1 MIAPPTASSVFR
13 QVGDL
18 DVLTWPVFDGYPLA
32 ALVTTRGGGVS
43 AGAYGTLNLSFM
55 VGDDPGHVLAN
66 RRRAAAALDADLA
79 DFVFAAQVHGD
90 VAQVV
95 GAADRGRGTLTAA
108 DAVPGADV
116 LVTADPGTVLA
127 VLAADCVPIVLY
139 DPRAHVLACAHSGWR
154 GTVAR
159 TAAAAVRAMAALGS
173 RPADVIAGVGPAI
186 PATRYQVGA
195 QVAAAATGTFGD
207 QVPAVLEPAGPD
219 QWRFDLW
226 AANRL
231 VLREAGLQDAN
242 IHVTDAPTGPGG
254 TGPDP
259 TGRSFFSHRAQ
270 QPCGRFAAIARL
282 EPRDQPDRELHHQKE
297 GR

>member
-1 MIAPPTASSVFR
+1 MIAPPSTSSVFR
-13 QVGDL
+13 QVGGL
-18 DVLTWPVFDGYPLA
+18 DVLTWPVFDAFPLT
-32 ALVTTRGGGVS
+32 ALVTSRAGGVS
-43 AGAYGTLNLSFM
+43 GGAYSSLNLSFM
-55 VGDDPGHVLAN
+55 VGDDPENVLAN
-66 RRRAAAALDADLA
+66 RRRAAAALDTGLA

-95 GAADRGRGTLTAA
+95 GAADRGRGALSAA
-108 DAVPGADV
+108 DAVPNADV

-159 TAAAAVRAMAALGS
+159 TGAAAVRAMQSLGS
-173 RPADVIAGVGPAI
+173 DPADVAAAVGPAI
-186 PATRYQVGA
+186 PAARYQVGA
-195 QVAAAATGTFGD
+195 QVAEAARATFGD
-207 QVPAVLEPAGPD
+207 QAASVLEPVSDG

-231 VLREAGLQDAN
+231 VLREAGLRDTS
-242 IHVTDAPTGPGG
+242 IHVTDVPTG
-254 TGPDP
+254 DQ
-259 TGRSFFSHRAQ
+259 FFSHRAQ

-282 EPRDQPDRELHHQKE
+282 DRPDRKPHHQKE

>member
-1 MIAPPTASSVFR
+1 
-13 QVGDL
+13 
-18 DVLTWPVFDGYPLA
+18 
-32 ALVTTRGGGVS
+32 
-43 AGAYGTLNLSFM
+43 
-55 VGDDPGHVLAN
+55 
-66 RRRAAAALDADLA
+66 
-79 DFVFAAQVHGD
+79 
-90 VAQVV
+90 
-95 GAADRGRGTLTAA
+95 
-108 DAVPGADV
+108 
-116 LVTADPGTVLA
+116 
-127 VLAADCVPIVLY
+127 
-139 DPRAHVLACAHSGWR
+139 
-154 GTVAR
+154 VAR

-186 PATRYQVGA
+186 PAARYQVGA

-282 EPRDQPDRELHHQKE
+282 APRDQPDRELHHQKE

>member
-1 MIAPPTASSVFR
+1 MIAPPSTSSVFG
-13 QVGDL
+13 QVGGL
-18 DVLTWPVFDGYPLA
+18 DVLTWPVFDAFPLT
-32 ALVTTRGGGVS
+32 ALVTSCAGGVS

-55 VGDDPGHVLAN
+55 VGDDPDHVLAN

-90 VAQVV
+90 VARVV
-95 GAADRGRGTLTAA
+95 GAADRGRGTLSAA
-108 DAVPGADV
+108 DAVPGADA

-159 TAAAAVRAMAALGS
+159 TAAAAVRAMQSLGS
-173 RPADVIAGVGPAI
+173 RPADVVAGVGPAI
-186 PATRYQVGA
+186 PAARYQVGP
-195 QVAAAATGTFGD
+195 QVAGAATQTFGE
-207 QVPAVLEPAGPD
+207 QAASVLQPAGGD

-226 AANRL
+226 TANRL
-231 VLREAGLQDAN
+231 VLRDAGVQDTN
-242 IHVTDAPTGPGG
+242 IHITDVPTGPGAAG
-254 TGPDP
+254 L
-259 TGRSFFSHRAQ
+259 SFFSHRAQ

-282 EPRDQPDRELHHQKE
+282 DRPDRKLHHQKE

>member
-1 MIAPPTASSVFR
+1 MIAPPRTSSVFR
-13 QVGDL
+13 QVGGL
-18 DVLTWPVFDGYPLA
+18 DVLTWPVFDAFPLT
-32 ALVTTRGGGVS
+32 ALVTSRAGGVS
-43 AGAYGTLNLSFM
+43 PGAYGSLNLSYV
-55 VGDDPGHVLAN
+55 VGDTPENVLAN
-66 RRRAAAALDADLA
+66 RHRVAAALDTDLA
-79 DFVFAAQVHGD
+79 AFVFAAQVHGD

-95 GAADRGRGTLTAA
+95 GTADRGRGTLAAA
-108 DAVPGADV
+108 DAVPGTDV

-159 TAAAAVRAMAALGS
+159 TAAAAVRAMQSLGS
-173 RPADVIAGVGPAI
+173 RPADVVAAVGPAI
-186 PATRYQVGA
+186 PAARYQVGA
-195 QVAAAATGTFGD
+195 EVAEAAAATFGD
-207 QVPAVLEPAGPD
+207 QTPDLLQPADGLADGPA

-231 VLREAGLQDAN
+231 VLRDAGLADAN
-242 IHVTDAPTGPGG
+242 IHVTDVPTG
-254 TGPDP
+254 DQ
-259 TGRSFFSHRAQ
+259 FFSHRAQ

-282 EPRDQPDRELHHQKE
+282 DRPDRKPYHQKE

>member
-13 QVGDL
+13 RVRGL
-18 DVLTWPVFDGYPLA
+18 DVLTWPVFDAFPLRA
-32 ALVTTRGGGVS
+32 VVTTRAGGRS

-55 VGDDPGHVLAN
+55 VGDDPDDVLAN
-66 RRRAAAALDADLA
+66 RRAVAAALDSDLA

-139 DPRAHVLACAHSGWR
+139 DPVAHVLACAHSGWR

-159 TAAAAVRAMAALGS
+159 TAAAAVRAMQSLGS
-173 RPADVIAGVGPAI
+173 RPADVIAGVGPA
-186 PATRYQVGA
+186 
-195 QVAAAATGTFGD
+195 VAAARYLIDATVAGAAAAAFGD
-207 QVPAVLEPAGPD
+207 QSTTVLQAAGAG

-231 VLREAGLQDAN
+231 VLRDAGVPGPN
-242 IHVTDAPTGPGG
+242 IHITGVPTGDGQ
-254 TGPDP
+254 
-259 TGRSFFSHRAQ
+259 FFSHRAE
-270 QPCGRFAAIARL
+270 QP
-282 EPRDQPDRELHHQKE
+282 
-297 GR
+297 

>member
-1 MIAPPTASSVFR
+1 MIAPPSTSSVFR
-13 QVGDL
+13 QVGGL
-18 DVLTWPVFDGYPLA
+18 DVLTWPVFDAFPLTA
-32 ALVTTRGGGVS
+32 AVTTCAGGVS

-66 RRRAAAALDADLA
+66 RRQVAAALDADLA

-95 GAADRGRGTLTAA
+95 GAADRGRGTLSAT

-127 VLAADCVPIVLY
+127 VLAADCVPVVLY

-154 GTVAR
+154 GTVVR
-159 TAAAAVRAMAALGS
+159 TAAAAVRAMQSLGS

-186 PATRYQVGA
+186 PAARYQVGS
-195 QVAAAATGTFGD
+195 QVAEAATAAFGD
-207 QVPAVLEPAGPD
+207 QAPGVLEPAGD
-219 QWRFDLW
+219 GQWRFDLW

-231 VLREAGLQDAN
+231 VLRDAGLPDAN
-242 IHVTDAPTGPGG
+242 IHITDVPTGGG
-254 TGPDP
+254 
-259 TGRSFFSHRAQ
+259 RFFSHRAQ

-282 EPRDQPDRELHHQKE
+282 ARPDRKLHHQKE

>member
-1 MIAPPTASSVFR
+1 MIAPSSTSSVFR
-13 QVGDL
+13 QVGGL
-18 DVLTWPVFDGYPLA
+18 DVLTWPVFDAFPLT
-32 ALVTTRGGGVS
+32 ALVTSRDGGVS
-43 AGAYGTLNLSFM
+43 PGAYGSLNLSYM
-55 VGDDPGHVLAN
+55 VGDAPENVLAN
-66 RRRAAAALDADLA
+66 RHRAAAALDTDLA

-95 GAADRGRGTLTAA
+95 GAADRGRGTLSAA
-108 DAVPGADV
+108 DAVPGTDV

-159 TAAAAVRAMAALGS
+159 TAAAAVRAMQSLGS
-173 RPADVIAGVGPAI
+173 RPADVVAAVGPAI
-186 PATRYQVGA
+186 PAARYQVGA
-195 QVAAAATGTFGD
+195 QVAEAATLAFGD
-207 QVPAVLEPAGPD
+207 QTPEVLAPVGHARGQA

-231 VLREAGLQDAN
+231 VLRDAGLADTN
-242 IHVTDAPTGPGG
+242 IHVTDVPTG
-254 TGPDP
+254 DQ
-259 TGRSFFSHRAQ
+259 FFSHRAQ

-282 EPRDQPDRELHHQKE
+282 DRPGRRPHHQKE